1 MTFYIGKEPTIGNY
15 AKMDSISAV
24 NGQATYNL
32 LKGGVAFAPQ
42 SANHVIC
49 SLNSIIQNPGS
60 SFTISG
66 SQIIFASN
74 LQTGDSID
82 FILVLGDTL
91 SIGVPSDDTIDSAK
105 LKTNSVIEAKIQNNA
120 VTTDKINNDA
130 VTIDK
135 INLISTT
142 SAPSLEAKGT
152 SGQTDGYIQLNCE
165 QNSHGIKLKSPSHSS
180 SQSYTIIMPDNQ
192 IAQDKVMK
200 VKSITGSGST
210 AVGQLEFADAGGGD
224 LVKLFHNKLTTNASL
239 QQINGYFDD
248 TIYAS
253 YIAKAY
259 NVGGSSNAHP
269 YFRVMVGGN
278 EHTGSDYWSAMQ
290 GNFNNN
296 SAQNTQERADNSGS
310 NYSHL
315 GATWDLSSTNSQRH
329 FYTLEFF
336 TPQSTSLYKIFKL
349 WSWGN
354 GHGSST
360 AYHWHNQG
368 IITVKTTSALTGI
381 QFSPA
386 SGNFTADS
394 EFVLYGVKK

>member
-66 SQIIFASN
+66 SQITFASN
-74 LQTGDSID
+74 LATGDSID
-82 FILVLGDTL
+82 FILILGDTL

-105 LKTNSVIEAKIQNNA
+105 LKTNSVVEAKIQNNA

-165 QNSHGIKLKSPSHSS
+165 QNSHGIKLKSPPHSAG
-180 SQSYTIIMPDNQ
+180 QSYTLTFP
-192 IAQDKVMK
+192 
-200 VKSITGSGST
+200 ST
-210 AVGQLEFADAGGGD
+210 APATDKFLKTDNSGNLSFADAGGGYNLLSTTSVTNSASIQVGTFSSTYTSYKIILAGLSPESNDKD
-224 LVKLFHNKLTTNASL
+224 LYFRFIKADGTEDSSNDYRFTIGGHRGNTYTEEGSESSSSSKWGRNAHNDTGTIASEMLITNPQQSIRTSL
-239 QQINGYFDD
+239 VGISSKRFSGNAYAYVETFGCWING
-248 TIYAS
+248 
-253 YIAKAY
+253 
-259 NVGGSSNAHP
+259 
-269 YFRVMVGGN
+269 
-278 EHTGSDYWSAMQ
+278 
-290 GNFNNN
+290 
-296 SAQNTQERADNSGS
+296 
-310 NYSHL
+310 
-315 GATWDLSSTNSQRH
+315 
-329 FYTLEFF
+329 
-336 TPQSTSLYKIFKL
+336 STS
-349 WSWGN
+349 
-354 GHGSST
+354 HT
-360 AYHWHNQG
+360 AIKFY
-368 IITVKTTSALTGI
+368 
-381 QFSPA
+381 PA
-386 SGNFTADS
+386 SGDWNAS
-394 EFVLYGVKK
+394 GKIMVYGLKE

>member
-66 SQIIFASN
+66 SQITFASN
-74 LQTGDSID
+74 LATGDSID
-82 FILVLGDTL
+82 FILVLGDVL
-91 SIGVPSDDTIDSAK
+91 SIGTPSDDTIDSAK
-105 LKTNSVIEAKIQNNA
+105 LKTDSVVEAKIQNNA

-192 IAQDKVMK
+192 IAQDKFMK

-210 AVGQLEFADAGGGD
+210 AVGQLEFADAGGGKVLQVVNATD
-224 LVKLFHNKLTTNASL
+224 STQRTTTSTSFVTASNTLTANITPSATSSKILILVNTTCYNSASGYTYYTIFRDSTNVASNSSVNELTAQYGGAGTNISPL
-239 QQINGYFDD
+239 SIKFLDSPNTTSQITYQVYMKVQNSTGYLNVNG
-248 TIYAS
+248 
-253 YIAKAY
+253 
-259 NVGGSSNAHP
+259 N
-269 YFRVMVGGN
+269 
-278 EHTGSDYWSAMQ
+278 TGSIILI
-290 GNFNNN
+290 
-296 SAQNTQERADNSGS
+296 EI
-310 NYSHL
+310 
-315 GATWDLSSTNSQRH
+315 GA
-329 FYTLEFF
+329 
-336 TPQSTSLYKIFKL
+336 
-349 WSWGN
+349 
-354 GHGSST
+354 
-360 AYHWHNQG
+360 
-368 IITVKTTSALTGI
+368 
-381 QFSPA
+381 
-386 SGNFTADS
+386 
-394 EFVLYGVKK
+394 

>member
-82 FILVLGDTL
+82 FILVLGDVL
-91 SIGVPSDDTIDSAK
+91 SIGIPSDDTIDSAK
-105 LKTNSVIEAKIQNNA
+105 LKTNSVVEAKIQDDA
-120 VTTDKINNDA
+120 VTRDKINA
-130 VTIDK
+130 
-135 INLISTT
+135 ISTT
-142 SAPSLEAKGT
+142 SLPSFEAKGT

-192 IAQDKVMK
+192 IAQDKFMK

-210 AVGQLEFADAGGGD
+210 AVGQLEFADAGGGKIGQVIQTHKAD
-224 LVKLFHNKLTTNASL
+224 GFSTTSGVLGSGFVDVTGLSATITPSATTSKILIMGSVDVSESSSNRIFLRVKRDSTIIGNASDSGMSSNEVHKHVFNTGTSSG
-239 QQINGYFDD
+239 QNNMSINFLDTPNTTSATTYQFSVTNNQLDNNS
-248 TIYAS
+248 TIYV
-253 YIAKAY
+253 
-259 NVGGSSNAHP
+259 NRNA
-269 YFRVMVGGN
+269 
-278 EHTGSDYWSAMQ
+278 
-290 GNFNNN
+290 
-296 SAQNTQERADNSGS
+296 NSGS
-310 NYSHL
+310 GNQDAH
-315 GATWDLSSTNSQRH
+315 
-329 FYTLEFF
+329 
-336 TPQSTSLYKIFKL
+336 STS
-349 WSWGN
+349 
-354 GHGSST
+354 
-360 AYHWHNQG
+360 Q
-368 IITVKTTSALTGI
+368 ITLMEILA
-381 QFSPA
+381 
-386 SGNFTADS
+386 
-394 EFVLYGVKK
+394 

>member
-66 SQIIFASN
+66 SQITFASN
-74 LQTGDSID
+74 LVTGDSID
-82 FILVLGDTL
+82 FILVLGDVL
-91 SIGVPSDDTIDSAK
+91 SIGTPSDDTIDSAK
-105 LKTNSVIEAKIQNNA
+105 LKTDSVVEAKIQNNA

-192 IAQDKVMK
+192 IAQNKFMK

-210 AVGQLEFADAGGGD
+210 AVGQLEFADAGGGQWTHLLTQTASNSSSLDFSSTYITTTYLDYQIVMSGIKIATDSQYPRLLLSTDNGSSYLSSYRNVRIGRNDYGTD
-224 LVKLFHNKLTTNASL
+224 LKVSQNASSGL
-239 QQINGYFDD
+239 YM
-248 TIYAS
+248 A
-253 YIAKAY
+253 
-259 NVGGSSNAHP
+259 
-269 YFRVMVGGN
+269 
-278 EHTGSDYWSAMQ
+278 
-290 GNFNNN
+290 
-296 SAQNTQERADNSGS
+296 NSGS
-310 NYSHL
+310 MGNATEEIFNGIVTIFDPLKQSGTTGSYTCATSHVAYHDDVTRINL
-315 GATWDLSSTNSQRH
+315 ATTSHSTNTATAINNIRFDIATSNI
-329 FYTLEFF
+329 T
-336 TPQSTSLYKIFKL
+336 SGKVSLYGRKL
-349 WSWGN
+349 S
-354 GHGSST
+354 
-360 AYHWHNQG
+360 
-368 IITVKTTSALTGI
+368 
-381 QFSPA
+381 
-386 SGNFTADS
+386 
-394 EFVLYGVKK
+394 

>member
-32 LKGGVAFAPQ
+32 LRGGSAFAPQ

-66 SQIIFASN
+66 SQITFASN

-105 LKTNSVIEAKIQNNA
+105 LKANSVIEAKIQNNA

-192 IAQDKVMK
+192 IAQDKFMK

-210 AVGQLEFADAGGGD
+210 AIGQLEFADAGGANTP
-224 LVKLFHNKLTTNASL
+224 LFQASISSSFSLANATYQKINFDVETYDPSNVYDHTTNYRFTPAIAGYYFIHG
-239 QQINGYFDD
+239 QIRMNMHQDADLLSIRIYKNGSNIQAANIRHENYESVAVSAIDLADSDD
-248 TIYAS
+248 YYEIYA
-253 YIAKAY
+253 YQ
-259 NVGGSSNAHP
+259 NTGSSK
-269 YFRVMVGGN
+269 
-278 EHTGSDYWSAMQ
+278 DLL
-290 GNFNNN
+290 
-296 SAQNTQERADNSGS
+296 SGV
-310 NYSHL
+310 
-315 GATWDLSSTNSQRH
+315 DCR
-329 FYTLEFF
+329 FF
-336 TPQSTSLYKIFKL
+336 AFKL
-349 WSWGN
+349 IS
-354 GHGSST
+354 
-360 AYHWHNQG
+360 
-368 IITVKTTSALTGI
+368 
-381 QFSPA
+381 
-386 SGNFTADS
+386 
-394 EFVLYGVKK
+394 

>member
-82 FILVLGDTL
+82 FILVLGDVL
-91 SIGVPSDDTIDSAK
+91 SIGTPSDDTIDSAK
-105 LKTNSVIEAKIQNNA
+105 LKTDSVVEAKIQNNA

-180 SQSYTIIMPDNQ
+180 SQSYTIFMPDNQ
-192 IAQDKVMK
+192 IAQNKFMK

-210 AVGQLEFADAGGGD
+210 AVGQLEFADAGGGQWTHLLTQTASNSSSLDFSSTYITTTYLDYQIVMSGIKIATDSQYPRLLLSTDNGSSYLSSYRNVRIGRNDYGTD
-224 LVKLFHNKLTTNASL
+224 LKVSQNASSGL
-239 QQINGYFDD
+239 YM
-248 TIYAS
+248 A
-253 YIAKAY
+253 
-259 NVGGSSNAHP
+259 
-269 YFRVMVGGN
+269 
-278 EHTGSDYWSAMQ
+278 
-290 GNFNNN
+290 
-296 SAQNTQERADNSGS
+296 NSGS
-310 NYSHL
+310 MGNATEEIFNGIVTIFDPLKQSGTTGSYTCATSHVAYHDDVTRINL
-315 GATWDLSSTNSQRH
+315 ATTSHSTNTATAINNIRFDIATSNI
-329 FYTLEFF
+329 T
-336 TPQSTSLYKIFKL
+336 SGKVSLYGRKL
-349 WSWGN
+349 S
-354 GHGSST
+354 
-360 AYHWHNQG
+360 
-368 IITVKTTSALTGI
+368 
-381 QFSPA
+381 
-386 SGNFTADS
+386 
-394 EFVLYGVKK
+394 

>member
-15 AKMDSISAV
+15 AKMDSITAV

-32 LKGGVAFAPQ
+32 LRGGVAFAPQ

-66 SQIIFASN
+66 SQISFASN

-130 VTIDK
+130 VTTDK

-165 QNSHGIKLKSPSHSS
+165 QNSHGIKLKSPPHSAG
-180 SQSYTIIMPDNQ
+180 QSYTLTFP
-192 IAQDKVMK
+192 
-200 VKSITGSGST
+200 ST
-210 AVGQLEFADAGGGD
+210 APATDKFLKTDNSGNLSFADAGGGSWEKLGETNVTTGTASVTFDGLFSSTYPNYRFIATD
-224 LVKLFHNKLTTNASL
+224 LVFAS
-239 QQINGYFDD
+239 Q
-248 TIYAS
+248 S
-253 YIAKAY
+253 
-259 NVGGSSNAHP
+259 VGR
-269 YFRVMVGGN
+269 FRVMVGGS
-278 EHTGSDYWSAMQ
+278 EQT
-290 GNFNNN
+290 
-296 SAQNTQERADNSGS
+296 GS
-310 NYSHL
+310 NYYSGHNNVQASSGGAGADASREWANSSFQLNNHNFSDATREVSHL
-315 GATWDLSSTNSQRH
+315 VIDIFNPLYASSNPTFMSQH
-329 FYTLEFF
+329 VINKQQSSSIILGTGGYFYYTETAISGIKFF
-336 TPQSTSLYKIFKL
+336 
-349 WSWGN
+349 
-354 GHGSST
+354 
-360 AYHWHNQG
+360 
-368 IITVKTTSALTGI
+368 
-381 QFSPA
+381 PA
-386 SGNFTADS
+386 SGNINYGNFY
-394 EFVLYGVKK
+394 LYGIKN

>member
-15 AKMDSISAV
+15 AKMDSITAV

-32 LKGGVAFAPQ
+32 LRGGSAFAPQ

-192 IAQDKVMK
+192 IAQDKFMK

-210 AVGQLEFADAGGGD
+210 AVGQLEFADAGGSNTPSFFATNSSDQTFGHATWTKIAFQTENFD
-224 LVKLFHNKLTTNASL
+224 TDSAYDNSNYKFTVPSGKAGKYLF
-239 QQINGYFDD
+239 
-248 TIYAS
+248 S
-253 YIAKAY
+253 Y
-259 NVGGSSNAHP
+259 NL
-269 YFRVMVGGN
+269 
-278 EHTGSDYWSAMQ
+278 
-290 GNFNNN
+290 NFNNQN
-296 SAQNTQERADNSGS
+296 SNKNTRGIQAKVYKNGSSLIYNYAIYLTNNTYFHTHSVNDTIILDLAESDYIEIYGYVNEASGG
-310 NYSHL
+310 NIVIKDYDD
-315 GATWDLSSTNSQRH
+315 GT
-329 FYTLEFF
+329 FF
-336 TPQSTSLYKIFKL
+336 CGFKL
-349 WSWGN
+349 
-354 GHGSST
+354 
-360 AYHWHNQG
+360 
-368 IITVKTTSALTGI
+368 I
-381 QFSPA
+381 
-386 SGNFTADS
+386 
-394 EFVLYGVKK
+394 